1 MPGTFIS
8 YRREDAAGYAGRLRE
23 SLERRLGAARVF
35 RDVDTLRPGQDFVQ
49 AIESRLSDCAVMIAV
64 IGREWATARDMA
76 GSRRLDEPFDFVRLE
91 ISAALTRANVLVVPV
106 LVEGAA
112 MPAASELP
120 ENMRALT
127 RRQALSVRDE
137 TWDSDVDRLVNVI
150 ESAINMRDP
159 SRADAPISAARL
171 WVAAALA
178 VVIVGLLLFNGSRD
192 KSRGDTAGANTA
204 ATPGG
209 GAAGS
214 GVPAGTAGTAAS
226 GGAMPGAPA
235 AAAGAAGG
243 GTPIAAANGSP
254 YTIDVPRIAEAAFG
268 DAIFAVASG
277 NVVMRGDTPELRLRI
292 RVMNSGRYDVGFWD
306 DLFRLTVGGDVLSPT
321 SGLSTYVP
329 GNSLRYGI
337 ITFRLRPQTRGGVL
351 RIVQNQQTPAEIPLD
366 LSPTGRPPVDEQ
378 AEIADSMGQ
387 AILMPVVRDPM
398 PLLDAGDIGVTLSSA
413 FTRRFAN
420 TLRFSLSLRMVSH
433 GRYAVSTGLVMMRVE
448 AGGEQ
453 RAPYLFPN
461 ESLEPMTTGTGTAV
475 FDLPT
480 NTTRAVLRTTIADQK
495 VEKTFDLK

>member
-64 IGREWATARDMA
+64 IGREWASARDMA

-91 ISAALTRANVLVVPV
+91 IAAALTRPNVLVVPV

-112 MPAASELP
+112 MPSASELP
-120 ENMRALT
+120 ENMRPLA
-127 RRQALSVRDE
+127 RRQALTVRDE
-137 TWDSDVDRLVNVI
+137 TWDSDVERLVNVI
-150 ESAINMRDP
+150 DSAMNLRDP

-178 VVIVGLLLFNGSRD
+178 VVIVGLLLFNGRRD
-192 KSRGDTAGANTA
+192 KSRDGDTGAGTA
-204 ATPGG
+204 PTIGG
-209 GAAGS
+209 GATG
-214 GVPAGTAGTAAS
+214 
-226 GGAMPGAPA
+226 GGATIGTPTSTASEPGT
-235 AAAGAAGG
+235 
-243 GTPIAAANGSP
+243 GTPISAANGSP
-254 YTIDVPRIAEAAFG
+254 YTIDIPRIAEAAFG
-268 DAIFAVASG
+268 DVIYAIASG
-277 NVVMRGDTPELRLRI
+277 NVVMRGDTPELRLRV
-292 RVMNSGRYDVGFWD
+292 RVMNSGRYDVVFWD
-306 DLFRLTVGGDVLSPT
+306 DLFRLTIGGDVLSPT
-321 SGLSTYVP
+321 SGLSTTVP

-337 ITFRLRPQTRGGVL
+337 ITFRLRPQARGGVL
-351 RIVQNQQTPAEIPLD
+351 RIVQNQQTPAAEFPLD

-387 AILMPVVRDPM
+387 AIVMPVFRDPM
-398 PLLDAGDIGVTLSSA
+398 PLLDAGDIALTLTSG

-420 TLRFSLSLRMVSH
+420 TLRFSLSMRMLSH
-433 GRYAVSTGLVMMRVE
+433 GRYPASTSIIVMRVG

-453 RAPYLFPN
+453 LAPYLFPN
-461 ESLEPMTTGTGTAV
+461 ESLEPMTTSTGTAV

-480 NTTRAVLRTTIADQK
+480 NTTRAVLQTTIADQK
-495 VEKTFDLK
+495 AEKTFELK